1 MTPPFPTTRSSDL
14 EMTQVREAITADLDL
29 LHRSIQEI
37 PKNPTTCRDYAH
49 RGVALAAMD
58 EIFADTVP
66 SYPQLLKT
74 HSYLLTAIKTQ
85 LGTVLKLRSVLAPSP
100 RDLVPFVLMLAIHT
114 RLNPEALLGSNK
126 EDFEIGRASCRES
139 VCP

>member
-1 MTPPFPTTRSSDL
+1 
-14 EMTQVREAITADLDL
+14 
-29 LHRSIQEI
+29 
-37 PKNPTTCRDYAH
+37 
-49 RGVALAAMD
+49 MD

-85 LGTVLKLRSVLAPSP
+85 FGTVLKLRSVLAPSP

-114 RLNPEALLGSNK
+114 RLNPEALLGSNQ
-126 EDFEIGRASCRES
+126 EDFGTVDRLGEKRFRAGVNKGRRSEEHTSELQSLMRSSYAVFCLKKKRINILSQAAL
-139 VCP
+139 